1 MVTEKGRNT
10 GIDLMR
16 LIAALMVVAIQT
28 YPLASLSETGDFL
41 VTRVLCRVA
50 VPFFFMV
57 TGYYV
62 LPGCLKKGKGSRKLA
77 GWFRK
82 TSLLYGAAVLIYLP
96 VNLYAGRLEGLT
108 AGAVLRELLWNG
120 TFYHLWYFPAALL
133 GMGLTVF
140 LIRRLG
146 MRKTVFAVLILYV
159 AGLLG
164 DSYYGVAVQAA
175 PLKAFY
181 EWLWQWMDYTRTGL
195 FFAPVFLCLGL
206 VLRKQKPLSG
216 KQSGIGTGI
225 CLGLM
230 LAEGIVLH
238 RFSLQRHDSMYLLL
252 LPAMYFLFSWVRTWR
267 VPAFPKACQMSAL
280 IYLIHPLCIIAVRG
294 IGGALDLRWLLV
306 DNSLVHFAAV
316 AVSAAVLS
324 AVPGIL
330 HRRKEALSDGEK

>member
-1 MVTEKGRNT
+1 MTEKERNT

-16 LIAALMVVAIQT
+16 LIAALMVVAIHT

-62 LPGCLKKGKGSRKLA
+62 LPGCLEIGKGSRKLA

-82 TSLLYGAAVLIYLP
+82 TALLYGAAVLIYLP

-140 LIRRLG
+140 LIRWLG

-164 DSYYGVAVQAA
+164 DSYYGAAVQAA

-216 KQSGIGTGI
+216 KQSGIGTG
-225 CLGLM
+225 
-230 LAEGIVLH
+230 
-238 RFSLQRHDSMYLLL
+238 
-252 LPAMYFLFSWVRTWR
+252 
-267 VPAFPKACQMSAL
+267 SAW
-280 IYLIHPLCIIAVRG
+280 G
-294 IGGALDLRWLLV
+294 
-306 DNSLVHFAAV
+306 
-316 AVSAAVLS
+316 
-324 AVPGIL
+324 
-330 HRRKEALSDGEK
+330 